1 MVVAIRSAALND
13 VPEIL
18 DMERQAS
25 SAAHWNA
32 AAYMELV
39 NNGVVLVAEETGK
52 LRGFVCA
59 KAIAGEWEIENV
71 VVAGEFIRR
80 GVASELMRGLI
91 RRAQRESASLIRLEV
106 RASNLPARALY
117 LKHGFRESGLRK
129 GYYNAPAEDAIL
141 YSLPLDR

>member
-80 GVASELMRGLI
+80 GVGSELMRELI
-91 RRAQRESASLIRLEV
+91 RHAQRASASLIRLEV
-106 RASNLPARALY
+106 RVSNLPARALY
-117 LKHGFRESGLRK
+117 LKHGFRESGRRK
-129 GYYNAPAEDAIL
+129 EYYNAPVEYAVL